1 MVVRVAVHGGPA
13 AAAQQVVDCLD
24 AQLYAWADERELQD
38 QVAQRLASAFPVQ
51 REKSISQRDRPDFL
65 VTAGDLVVA
74 VEVKVAGARNT
85 VLRQL
90 GRYAA
95 HDAVTAVVLASG
107 RRTLLAGVPTMIHGK
122 PIAVALL
129 AGGL

>member
-1 MVVRVAVHGGPA
+1 MSVVVHGGPDVA
-13 AAAQQVVDCLD
+13 ARQIVECLG
-24 AQLYAWADERELQD
+24 AQLYAWCDERELQD
-38 QVAQRLASAFPVQ
+38 LVAQQLASSFQVC
-51 REKSISQRDRPDFL
+51 REKALSQRDRPDFL
-65 VTAGDLVVA
+65 VTAGGFTVA
-74 VEVKVAGARNT
+74 VEIKVAGAANA

-95 HDAVTAVVLASG
+95 HDAVSAVVLGSG
-107 RRTLLAGVPTMIHGK
+107 RRTLLAGVPAVIHGK